1 MGVLDKYR
9 VQGNRGQLPV
19 KGLFNPGRN
28 QNWDWNELLQTIE
41 NNFSTDDSD
50 LAALTARVTDNEAD
64 IVTNGNRA
72 VTNTADIATNAS
84 AIGVNVTGI
93 TGNATAIDGLAT
105 EIDAISTSVTNNTS
119 AITKMCACLNA
130 TFETI
135 GGDAQAMWE
144 ECEGNPCIG

>member
-9 VQGNRGQLPV
+9 VRGNRGQLPV

-72 VTNTADIATNAS
+72 VTNTADIATNAT
-84 AIGVNVTGI
+84 AIAT
-93 TGNATAIDGLAT
+93 NATAISGNEVDIAANELSINRICGCLNT
-105 EIDAISTSVTNNTS
+105 AISASGNEELI
-119 AITKMCACLNA
+119 AA
-130 TFETI
+130 
-135 GGDAQAMWE
+135 WE
-144 ECEGNPCIG
+144 ECAGNPCIG